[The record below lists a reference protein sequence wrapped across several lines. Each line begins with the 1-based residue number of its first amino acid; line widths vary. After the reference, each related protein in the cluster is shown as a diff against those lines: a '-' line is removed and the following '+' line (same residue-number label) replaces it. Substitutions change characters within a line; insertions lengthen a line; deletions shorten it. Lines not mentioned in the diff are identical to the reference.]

1 MTRVAM
7 LTSPQINLSGQ
18 PLPPPRLQLVSSA
31 TPVRRLNVWPFTVPA
46 GFDNAAVAGHNGSA
60 KPSASS
66 SFVS

>member
-1 MTRVAM
+1 M

-18 PLPPPRLQLVSSA
+18 PLPAPRLQLVSSA

-46 GFDNAAVAGHNGSA
+46 GFDTASIAGNHTGGKSPAAA
-60 KPSASS
+60 